1 MSVVMSGLAMEGA
14 TGRGRGL
21 FLSFL
26 PSFRASQTKGG
37 RGTAPRRKWVR
48 QIAPIVA
55 PAPLRAAPVL
65 ARRRRRRRAAASD
78 GRLMAVAI
86 VPTRDESGDDRGVGG
101 RGGGGGCQLLG
112 EKFKL

>member
-65 ARRRRRRRAAASD
+65 ARRRRAAASD

-101 RGGGGGCQLLG
+101 RGGGGGGCQLLG
-112 EKFKL
+112 EKLKL